1 METPPMSNYPRGDGG
16 NANYAM
22 PTRGPGVYFDYIGI
36 AWKMITKNP
45 SVYIV
50 GGIVMLIAAVAVQI
64 PAQVLSMAM
73 GGSKVSIDPTTGATS
88 GGPSL
93 ALIPL
98 TLVLSLVSSAVT
110 TALMTG
116 MSLAA
121 IEEADT
127 GSTRFETLFSGFK
140 NFGNLFVG
148 SILYTI
154 AIYIGMLFCLV
165 PGIYLSGALSLS
177 LLIIIKEGLNG
188 VDGLKASMERMKP
201 YAFSMFGLLLV
212 SLICSLL
219 GAIAC
224 GIGLLVTWPI
234 YSIVIGLT
242 YRDFRSHA

>member
-1 METPPMSNYPRGDGG
+1 MSNYPRGDAG

-50 GGIVMLIAAVAVQI
+50 GGIVMLIAAVAVQL
-64 PAQVLSMAM
+64 PAQVVSMIM
-73 GGSKVSIDPTTGATS
+73 GGSKVTVDPTTGATS

-93 ALIPL
+93 ALIPV
-98 TLVLSLVSSAVT
+98 TLVLSLVSTAVT
-110 TALMTG
+110 TALMAG

-140 NFGNLFVG
+140 NFGNLLVG
-148 SILYTI
+148 SILYTL

-165 PGIYLSGALSLS
+165 PGIYLSGALSLT
-177 LLIIIKEGLNG
+177 LLIIIKEGVSG

-201 YAFSMFGLLLV
+201 YAFSMFGLTLV
-212 SLICSLL
+212 STICSGL

-234 YSIVIGLT
+234 YSIVVGLT
-242 YRDFRSHA
+242 YRDFRAHA